1 MDRVKI
7 LLRKFPEVRYENE
20 VSFSSETNYAIA
32 YYSHP
37 GHGSWVLESGTFA
50 FIFGIYTML
59 LRSHDT
65 ISEEY
70 ESLPSSM
77 KKHTNVPFI
86 NCVFLEL
93 DGEGRPAKAFNGI
106 QILNN
111 QIYGG
116 PDRGIVHLRD
126 LCIAESIDE
135 PFDLEL

>member
-7 LLRKFPEVRYENE
+7 LFRKFPEVKYENE
-20 VSFSSETNYAIA
+20 VTFSSETNYAIA

-50 FIFGIYTML
+50 YIFGIYTML

-70 ESLPSSM
+70 ESLPSSAR
-77 KKHTNVPFI
+77 KHTNVPFI
-86 NCVFLEL
+86 NCIFLEL
-93 DGEGRPAKAFNGI
+93 DEEEHPIKAFNGI
-106 QILNN
+106 KILKN

-116 PDRGIVHLRD
+116 SDREIVHLRD
-126 LCIAESIDE
+126 LCVAESIDE